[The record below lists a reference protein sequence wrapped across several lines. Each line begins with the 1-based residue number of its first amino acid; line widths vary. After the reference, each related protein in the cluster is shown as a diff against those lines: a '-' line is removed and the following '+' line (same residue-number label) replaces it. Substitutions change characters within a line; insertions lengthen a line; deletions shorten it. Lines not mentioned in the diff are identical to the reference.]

1 MVYITNMND
10 NQQINDDYIVS
21 LFFTSKTNSNRIRK
35 TTSYIIDNN
44 DDIKNYLINRF
55 PDFRNDFKEVLHRI
69 KYNIEEIPK
78 CPICGKPLKYYGLSS
93 MLYGKT
99 CSRKCQYEYM
109 KTEEFQSKMDYTSYM
124 SNPENI
130 KRIQEKRKQKIDGI
144 KEKTKRTLLERY
156 GDSHYNNRNKC
167 RQTCLEK
174 YGVDSPMLLD
184 SVKNKIKETNIKRY
198 GVEWSAQNKEINQK
212 TIDTQIKKYGGVFNP
227 EKVKKTNIEKYGVEK
242 PFMSSDIQNKIR
254 SKIDIILQK
263 VNNTKRINGTFNSSN
278 TEKASKTL
286 LIKKFGID
294 NVIEQYKSD
303 LYPFYCDFYI
313 KNLDLYIEC
322 NYHWTH
328 GGHIFNKDNIND
340 IEKLN
345 KWKQKNTKFYNNAIE
360 VWTKRD
366 QLKIKTAKDNNLN
379 YKAFYSLDELKQYLE
394 I

>member
-1 MVYITNMND
+1 MVYIINMND

-21 LFFTSKTNSNRIRK
+21 LFFTSKTNPNRIRK

-55 PDFRNDFKEVLHRI
+55 PNFRNNFKEVLHRI

-130 KRIQEKRKQKIDGI
+130 KRIQEKRKQKIDEI

-156 GDSHYNNRNKC
+156 GNSHYNNRNKC

-174 YGVDSPMLLD
+174 YGVDNPMSLD
-184 SVKNKIKETNIKRY
+184 SVRDKIKETNIQRY

-212 TIDTQIKKYGGVFNP
+212 TINTQIKKYGGVFNP

-242 PFMSSDIQNKIR
+242 PFMSSDIQEKGINSRTKNHTWSTSKPEKI
-254 SKIDIILQK
+254 S
-263 VNNTKRINGTFNSSN
+263 
-278 TEKASKTL
+278 ETL
-286 LIKKFGID
+286 LKEKFGD
-294 NVIEQYKSD
+294 TNVYTQYKSD
-303 LYPFYCDFYI
+303 VYPYRCDFYV
-313 KNLDLYIEC
+313 KPLDLYIEC

-328 GGHIFNKDNIND
+328 GKHKFNKDNIDD

-345 KWKQKNTKFYNNAIE
+345 IWKQKNTPFYNTAINT
-360 VWTKRD
+360 WTYRD
-366 QLKIKTAKDNNLN
+366 IEKFNCADKNNLN

>member
-1 MVYITNMND
+1 
-10 NQQINDDYIVS
+10 
-21 LFFTSKTNSNRIRK
+21 
-35 TTSYIIDNN
+35 
-44 DDIKNYLINRF
+44 
-55 PDFRNDFKEVLHRI
+55 
-69 KYNIEEIPK
+69 
-78 CPICGKPLKYYGLSS
+78 
-93 MLYGKT
+93 
-99 CSRKCQYEYM
+99 
-109 KTEEFQSKMDYTSYM
+109 
-124 SNPENI
+124 
-130 KRIQEKRKQKIDGI
+130 
-144 KEKTKRTLLERY
+144 
-156 GDSHYNNRNKC
+156 
-167 RQTCLEK
+167 
-174 YGVDSPMLLD
+174 
-184 SVKNKIKETNIKRY
+184 
-198 GVEWSAQNKEINQK
+198 
-212 TIDTQIKKYGGVFNP
+212 
-227 EKVKKTNIEKYGVEK
+227 
-242 PFMSSDIQNKIR
+242 MSSDIQNKVR
-254 SKIDIILQK
+254 DKKDIILQK
-263 VNNTKRINGTFNSSN
+263 VNNTKRINGTFNSSS

-345 KWKQKNTKFYNNAIE
+345 KWKQKNTKFYNNAID

>member
-1 MVYITNMND
+1 MVYIINMND
-10 NQQINDDYIVS
+10 NQQINDNYIVS
-21 LFFTSKTNSNRIRK
+21 LFFTSKTNPNRIRK

-55 PDFRNDFKEVLHRI
+55 SDFRNDFKEVLHRI

-130 KRIQEKRKQKIDGI
+130 KRIQEKRKQKIDEI

-167 RQTCLEK
+167 KQTCLEK

-184 SVKNKIKETNIKRY
+184 SVKDKIKETNIKRY

-254 SKIDIILQK
+254 DKKDIILQK

-345 KWKQKNTKFYNNAIE
+345 KWKQKNTKFYNNAINT
-360 VWTKRD
+360 WTHRD
-366 QLKIKTAKDNNLN
+366 IEKFNCADKNNLN

>member
-1 MVYITNMND
+1 
-10 NQQINDDYIVS
+10 
-21 LFFTSKTNSNRIRK
+21 
-35 TTSYIIDNN
+35 
-44 DDIKNYLINRF
+44 
-55 PDFRNDFKEVLHRI
+55 
-69 KYNIEEIPK
+69 
-78 CPICGKPLKYYGLSS
+78 
-93 MLYGKT
+93 
-99 CSRKCQYEYM
+99 
-109 KTEEFQSKMDYTSYM
+109 
-124 SNPENI
+124 
-130 KRIQEKRKQKIDGI
+130 
-144 KEKTKRTLLERY
+144 
-156 GDSHYNNRNKC
+156 
-167 RQTCLEK
+167 
-174 YGVDSPMLLD
+174 MLLD

-212 TIDTQIKKYGGVFNP
+212 TINTQIKKYGGVFNP

-254 SKIDIILQK
+254 DKKDIILQK

-328 GGHIFNKDNIND
+328 GGHIFNKDNIDD

-345 KWKQKNTKFYNNAIE
+345 KWKQKNTKFYNNAINT
-360 VWTKRD
+360 WTHRD
-366 QLKIKTAKDNNLN
+366 IEKFNCADKNNLN

>member
-1 MVYITNMND
+1 
-10 NQQINDDYIVS
+10 
-21 LFFTSKTNSNRIRK
+21 
-35 TTSYIIDNN
+35 
-44 DDIKNYLINRF
+44 
-55 PDFRNDFKEVLHRI
+55 
-69 KYNIEEIPK
+69 
-78 CPICGKPLKYYGLSS
+78 

-130 KRIQEKRKQKIDGI
+130 KRIQEKRKQKIDEI

-167 RQTCLEK
+167 KQTCLEK
-174 YGVDSPMLLD
+174 FGVDNPMSLD
-184 SVKNKIKETNIKRY
+184 SVKDKIKETNIKRY

-212 TIDTQIKKYGGVFNP
+212 TINTQIKKYGGVFNP

-242 PFMSSDIQNKIR
+242 PFMSSDIQEKGINSRTKNHTWSTSKPEKI
-254 SKIDIILQK
+254 S
-263 VNNTKRINGTFNSSN
+263 
-278 TEKASKTL
+278 ETL
-286 LIKKFGID
+286 LKEKFGD
-294 NVIEQYKSD
+294 TNVYTQYKSD
-303 LYPFYCDFYI
+303 VYPYRCDFYV
-313 KNLDLYIEC
+313 KPLDLYIEC

-328 GGHIFNKDNIND
+328 GKHKFNKDNIDD

-345 KWKQKNTKFYNNAIE
+345 IWKQKNTPFYNTAINT
-360 VWTKRD
+360 WTHRD
-366 QLKIKTAKDNNLN
+366 IEKFNCADKNNLN

>member
-1 MVYITNMND
+1 
-10 NQQINDDYIVS
+10 
-21 LFFTSKTNSNRIRK
+21 
-35 TTSYIIDNN
+35 
-44 DDIKNYLINRF
+44 
-55 PDFRNDFKEVLHRI
+55 
-69 KYNIEEIPK
+69 
-78 CPICGKPLKYYGLSS
+78 
-93 MLYGKT
+93 
-99 CSRKCQYEYM
+99 M

-124 SNPENI
+124 NDPENI
-130 KRIQEKRKQKIDGI
+130 KRIQEKRKQKIDEI

-174 YGVDSPMLLD
+174 YGVDNPMSLD
-184 SVKNKIKETNIKRY
+184 SVRDKIKETNIKRY

-212 TIDTQIKKYGGVFNP
+212 TINTQIKKYGGVFNP

-254 SKIDIILQK
+254 DKKDIILQK
-263 VNNTKRINGTFNSSN
+263 VNNTKRINGTFNSSS
-278 TEKASKTL
+278 TEKVSKTL
-286 LIKKFGID
+286 LIEKFGID

-328 GGHIFNKDNIND
+328 GGHIFNKDNNDD

-345 KWKQKNTKFYNNAIE
+345 KWKQKNTKFYNNAID

-379 YKAFYSLDELKQYLE
+379 YKTFYSLDELKQYLE
-394 I
+394 S

>member
-1 MVYITNMND
+1 
-10 NQQINDDYIVS
+10 
-21 LFFTSKTNSNRIRK
+21 
-35 TTSYIIDNN
+35 
-44 DDIKNYLINRF
+44 
-55 PDFRNDFKEVLHRI
+55 
-69 KYNIEEIPK
+69 
-78 CPICGKPLKYYGLSS
+78 
-93 MLYGKT
+93 
-99 CSRKCQYEYM
+99 M

-130 KRIQEKRKQKIDGI
+130 KRIQEKRKQKIDEI

-174 YGVDSPMLLD
+174 YGVDNPMSLD
-184 SVKNKIKETNIKRY
+184 SVKDKIKETNIKRY

-212 TIDTQIKKYGGVFNP
+212 TINTQIKKYGGVFNP

-254 SKIDIILQK
+254 DKKDIILQK

-286 LIKKFGID
+286 LIEKFGID

-328 GGHIFNKDNIND
+328 GKHKFNKDNIDD

-345 KWKQKNTKFYNNAIE
+345 IWKQKNTPFYNTAINT
-360 VWTKRD
+360 WAHRD
-366 QLKIKTAKDNNLN
+366 IEKFNCADKNNLN